1 MPQGCDSRHSVLT
14 CPAAGKCGGCIY
26 AGRTYEE
33 TLGIKEKYIRDLLKG
48 KAGEVMPVV
57 PADDPFFY
65 RNKIYISFGR
75 DRKGP
80 VSGRFAEGSHKIEQ
94 VGSCLIEDKIAADIE
109 REVMF
114 LVRKYKMT
122 VYDEKTRRGLL
133 RGVLVRAANETGE
146 VMVVVVTSAEEFRG
160 RRNFTDTLIKKVPAI
175 TTVVI
180 NINTRTDSMILGD
193 KSHVAYGKGY
203 IIDKLCGM
211 SFKISPESFYQV
223 NHDQTEKLYNTAFE
237 MAGIGPKDTVL
248 DAYSGIGTIGLI
260 ASKLAGSVI
269 SVELN
274 PKAAADSK
282 ENAAHNKV
290 TNVKTICADATA
302 YMEKAAAAGQKFD
315 VVILDPPRSGTTKE
329 FIEACRKISP
339 DRIVYIS
346 CGPEALARDLDL
358 FAKAGFEAK
367 KAVPVDLFCFTGHI
381 EVVTLLQKTKDR
393 RS

>member
-1 MPQGCDSRHSVLT
+1 MPQGCDRKKTVLT

-26 AGRTYEE
+26 AGKTYEE
-33 TLGIKEKYIRDLLKG
+33 TLRIKEQYIKGLLKG
-48 KAGEVMPVV
+48 KAGDVMPVI

-75 DRKGP
+75 DKSGP
-80 VSGRFAEGSHKIEQ
+80 VSGRFAEGSHKICQ
-94 VGSCLIEDKIAADIE
+94 VSSCLIEDKIAADIE

-114 LVRKYKMT
+114 LVKRYKMT
-122 VYDEKTRRGLL
+122 IYDEKSRKGLL
-133 RGVLVRAANETGE
+133 RGVLVRTAKETGE
-146 VMVVVVTSAEEFRG
+146 VMVVVVTSAEEFKG
-160 RRNFTDTLIKKVPAI
+160 RRNFTDTLIKKVPSI

-193 KSHVAYGKGY
+193 RSSVAYGKGY
-203 IIDKLCGM
+203 IIDKLCGL
-211 SFKISPESFYQV
+211 SFKISPESFYQI
-223 NHDQTEKLYNTAFE
+223 NHDQTEKLYDTAFE
-237 MAGIGPKDTVL
+237 MARIGEKDTVL

-260 ASKLAGSVI
+260 ASKRAGSVV

-274 PKAAADSK
+274 PKAVKDAK

-290 TNVKTICADATA
+290 TNIKTICGDATA
-302 YMEKAAAAGQKFD
+302 YMEKAAASGQKFD

-339 DRIVYIS
+339 DWIVYIS

-358 FAKAGFEAK
+358 FADAGYMAE

-381 EVVTLLQKTKDR
+381 ETVALISKRLSR
-393 RS
+393 